1 MDTKVTFDEIIEA
14 CFHILDQKVYITSY
28 QVWEELQ
35 LQNHP
40 ICKRLIEACY
50 GNYVGKD
57 AGSHV
62 GPAQK
67 IAQALGR
74 GSDRVKVDYLN
85 TAHIIINGYQPAGSQ
100 CGIFRLI

>member
-1 MDTKVTFDEIIEA
+1 MAPKVTFDEIIDACLSLLAREA
-14 CFHILDQKVYITSY
+14 YLTAY
-28 QVWEELQ
+28 QIWEELQ

-40 ICKRLIEACY
+40 ICERLIDACN
-50 GNYVGKD
+50 GNYVGKN

-74 GSDRVKVDYLN
+74 GANRVQVDYIY
-85 TAHIIINGYQPAGSQ
+85 TAHIAIGSYQPSGKK
-100 CGIFRLI
+100 CGIFRLT